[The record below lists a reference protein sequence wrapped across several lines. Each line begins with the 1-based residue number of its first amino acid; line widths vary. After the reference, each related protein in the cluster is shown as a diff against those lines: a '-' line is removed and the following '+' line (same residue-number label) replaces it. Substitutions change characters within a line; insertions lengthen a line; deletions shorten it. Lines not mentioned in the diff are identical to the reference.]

1 MPEIIKTNKNILI
14 VAGDAS
20 ADMHGANLIR
30 ELKKLDNELSVY
42 AIGGVRMKAVSKHL
56 IYDLVSH
63 GAIGFLQSF
72 KSIGLWVR
80 LIKLV
85 RHFLEEK
92 KPLCV
97 IAIDFYGFNRQVL
110 GLCKHRKIPV
120 YYYIPPQV
128 WASRPNR
135 AKTVA
140 ELSKEIFTIF
150 PFERAIYEKYS
161 GKVSFFGHPLLDII
175 EAREPKKDSVF
186 NENSQIK
193 IGILPGSRKGEI
205 ERHLPLFMKCF
216 SIIKSVYKKA
226 KADIFAVAEISDKK
240 ICDLVS
246 QVDGGLMSDS
256 EIIREDDYKKRGE
269 ADFCLT
275 CSGTA
280 TLENALL
287 GVPMIT
293 AYTMPEINY
302 QIARR
307 IIRVPYISL
316 ANIILKKPLIKEF
329 IQKKSRPAIMAQE
342 IFSILNNP
350 IRYHLFSAELVS
362 VRKLLGEAPVAE
374 KIARRILSGLKTV

>member
-20 ADMHGANLIR
+20 ADMHGANLIK

-42 AIGGVRMKAVSKHL
+42 AIGGVRMKAVSNHL
-56 IYDLVSH
+56 VYDLVSH

-72 KSIGLWVR
+72 KSVALWVK
-80 LIKLV
+80 LIKLI
-85 RHFLEEK
+85 RRFLEEK

-97 IAIDFYGFNRQVL
+97 IAVDFYGFNHQVL

-128 WASRPNR
+128 WASRPGR
-135 AKTVA
+135 AKSVA
-140 ELSKEIFTIF
+140 ELSKEIFAIF
-150 PFERAIYEKYS
+150 PFEPAIYEKHK

-175 EAREPKKDSVF
+175 EARQPKGNSAF
-186 NENSQIK
+186 NEDSQIR

-205 ERHLPLFMKCF
+205 ERHLPLFMECF

-226 KADIFAVAEISDKK
+226 KADIFAVPEISDKR

-246 QVDGGLMSDS
+246 QVDGALMSDS
-256 EIIREDDYKKRGE
+256 EIIRESDYRRRAE

-307 IIRVPYISL
+307 IIKVPYISL

-329 IQKKSRPAIMAQE
+329 VQKNAKPAVMAQE
-342 IFSILNNP
+342 VFSLLNNP
-350 IRYHLFSAELVS
+350 GRYHSFSAELIS
-362 VRKLLGEAPVAE
+362 VRKLLGEPPVAE
-374 KIARRILSGLKTV
+374 KIARRILSGLKTI